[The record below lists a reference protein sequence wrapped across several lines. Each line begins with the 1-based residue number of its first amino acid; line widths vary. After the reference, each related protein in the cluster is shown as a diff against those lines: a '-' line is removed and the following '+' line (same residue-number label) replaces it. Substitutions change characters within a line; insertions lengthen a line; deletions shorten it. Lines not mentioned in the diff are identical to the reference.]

1 MSMSAMK
8 RLFQIMAEKKAS
20 DIFISVGA
28 PINIKING
36 NAVPVNQTVMTS
48 DTVKQL
54 LYDILNERQ
63 IQEYE
68 EEMELNTAVA
78 LEGIGSFRISAFR
91 QKGTPAVVVR
101 YIPGSIPPIDSLGLP
116 DVLKEII
123 MQKRGLI
130 LMVGATGSGKSTS
143 LSAMLDYRNERKSG
157 HILTLEDPVE
167 FIFQNKK
174 SIVNQREVGTDTK
187 AFSLALKN
195 ALRQAPDCILI
206 GEIRDKDTM
215 GMALAYAQS
224 GHLALATLHANNSY
238 HAMNRIINFYPLENR
253 PSLLLDLSAALQA
266 VISQRLIRTKT
277 GARIAAVEILLN
289 TRHIAELIEKGE
301 ISEIKDALEKSMSPG
316 SQTFEQAL
324 FKMFVEGKIT
334 QEEAM
339 ANADSATNMLW
350 LINQATAGQITGQ
363 TPAVTPPPPTAGG
376 PKAEEK
382 KDSVFSATST
392 GTSFGDIKIDM
403 NA

>member
-1 MSMSAMK
+1 MK
-8 RLFQIMAEKKAS
+8 RLFQIMADKKAS

-36 NAVPVNQTVMTS
+36 QAVPVNQTMMTPA
-48 DTVKQL
+48 TVQQL
-54 LYDILNERQ
+54 LYEVLNERQ
-63 IQEYE
+63 IKEYE
-68 EEMELNTAVA
+68 DEMELNTAYA
-78 LEGIGSFRISAFR
+78 LEGVGSFRISAFR
-91 QKGTPAVVVR
+91 QKGSPAVVVR
-101 YIPGSIPPIDSLGLP
+101 YIPGSIPPIDSLGIP
-116 DVLKEII
+116 EILKEVI

-143 LSAMLDYRNERKSG
+143 LSAMLDFRNERKSG

-167 FIFQNKK
+167 FIFTNKK

-187 AFSLALKN
+187 AFEVALKN

-206 GEIRDKDTM
+206 GEIRDKQTM

-224 GHLALATLHANNSY
+224 GHLCLATLHANNSY

-253 PSLLLDLSAALQA
+253 PSLLLDLSAALAA
-266 VISQRLIRTKT
+266 VISQRLVRTKA
-277 GARIAAVEILLN
+277 GLRMAAVEVLLN
-289 TRHIAELIEKGE
+289 TRHIAELIEKGN
-301 ISEIKDALEKSMSPG
+301 IGEIKDALEQSMSPG

-324 FKMFVEGKIT
+324 FKLFMDGKIT

-350 LINQATAGQITGQ
+350 LINQATAGEITNSG
-363 TPAVTPPPPTAGG
+363 AGKAPPTAADKPGTGAPERKEGALSGG
-376 PKAEEK
+376 GV
-382 KDSVFSATST
+382 DS
-392 GTSFGDIKIDM
+392 SFNNFKID
-403 NA
+403 A

>member
-1 MSMSAMK
+1 MSAMK
-8 RLFQIMAEKKAS
+8 RLFQIMADKKAS

-36 NAVPVNQTVMTS
+36 QAVPVNQTMMTPA
-48 DTVKQL
+48 TVQQL
-54 LYDILNERQ
+54 LYEVLNERQ
-63 IQEYE
+63 IKEYE
-68 EEMELNTAVA
+68 DEMELNTAYA
-78 LEGIGSFRISAFR
+78 LEGVGSFRISAFR
-91 QKGTPAVVVR
+91 QKGSPAVVVR
-101 YIPGSIPPIDSLGLP
+101 YIPGGVPPIDSLGIP
-116 DVLKEII
+116 EVLKEVI

-143 LSAMLDYRNERKSG
+143 LAAMLDFRNERKSG

-167 FIFQNKK
+167 FIFTNKK

-187 AFSLALKN
+187 SFEVALKN

-206 GEIRDKDTM
+206 GEIRDKQTM

-224 GHLALATLHANNSY
+224 GHLCLATLHANNSY

-253 PSLLLDLSAALQA
+253 PSLLLDLSAALAA
-266 VISQRLIRTKT
+266 VISQRLVRTKA
-277 GARIAAVEILLN
+277 GLRMAAVEVLLN
-289 TRHIAELIEKGE
+289 TRHIAELIEKGA
-301 ISEIKDALEKSMSPG
+301 IGEIKDALEQSMSPG

-324 FKMFVEGKIT
+324 FKLFMDGKIT

-350 LINQATAGQITGQ
+350 LINQATAGEITNSG
-363 TPAVTPPPPTAGG
+363 AGKPPPAAADKPAAQEKKEGGFPGG
-376 PKAEEK
+376 P
-382 KDSVFSATST
+382 D
-392 GTSFGDIKIDM
+392 TSFNNFKIDM

>member
-1 MSMSAMK
+1 MSAMK

-20 DIFISVGA
+20 DIFVSVGA

-36 NAVPVNQTVMTS
+36 AAMPVNQTTMTAE
-48 DTVKQL
+48 TVQQL
-54 LYDILNERQ
+54 LYEVLNERQ
-63 IQEYE
+63 IKEFE
-68 EEMELNTAVA
+68 EEMELNTAYNLAGV
-78 LEGIGSFRISAFR
+78 GTFRISAFR
-91 QKGTPAVVVR
+91 QKGSPAVVVR
-101 YIPGSIPPIDSLGLP
+101 YIPGSIPAIDSLGLP
-116 DVLKEII
+116 EVLKEVI

-143 LSAMLDYRNERKSG
+143 LAAMLDFRNERKSG

-167 FIFQNKK
+167 YIFQNKK

-187 AFSLALKN
+187 AFEIGLKN

-206 GEIRDKDTM
+206 GEIRDKETM
-215 GMALAYAQS
+215 AMALAYAQS
-224 GHLALATLHANNSY
+224 GHLCLATLHANNSY

-253 PSLLLDLSAALQA
+253 PALLLDLSAALAA
-266 VISQRLIRTKT
+266 VISQRLVRTKT
-277 GARIAAVEILLN
+277 GSRAMAAEVLLN

-301 ISEIKDALEKSMSPG
+301 ISEIKEALEKSMSPG

-324 FKMFVEGKIT
+324 FKLFMDGKIT

-339 ANADSATNMLW
+339 ANADSSTNMLW
-350 LINQATAGQITGQ
+350 LINQATAGEITGQ
-363 TPAVTPPPPTAGG
+363 SMPQSGAKPA
-376 PKAEEK
+376 
-382 KDSVFSATST
+382 
-392 GTSFGDIKIDM
+392 GDLKIDV

>member
-1 MSMSAMK
+1 MSAMK
-8 RLFQIMAEKKAS
+8 RLFQVMASKNAS
-20 DIFISVGA
+20 DIFLSVGA

-36 NAVPVNQTVMTS
+36 VAMPVNQAVMNT

-54 LYDILNERQ
+54 LYEVLNERQ
-63 IQEYE
+63 IREFE
-68 EEMELNTAVA
+68 EEMELNTAFA
-78 LEGIGSFRISAFR
+78 LEGVGAFRISAFR
-91 QKGTPAVVVR
+91 QKGSPAVVVR
-101 YIPGSIPPIDSLGLP
+101 YIPGTIPALDSLGVP
-116 DVLKEII
+116 EVLKEVI

-143 LSAMLDYRNERKSG
+143 LSSMLDFRNERKSG

-187 AFSLALKN
+187 TYDVALKN

-206 GEIRDKDTM
+206 GEIRDKQTM
-215 GMALAYAQS
+215 AMALAYSQS
-224 GHLALATLHANNSY
+224 GHLCLATLHANNSY

-253 PSLLLDLSAALQA
+253 PSLLLDLSAALA
-266 VISQRLIRTKT
+266 SIISQRLVRTKN
-277 GARIAAVEILLN
+277 GSRVAAVEVLLN
-289 TRHIAELIEKGE
+289 TRHIAELIEKGD
-301 ISEIKDALEKSMSPG
+301 IGEIKDALEKSMSPG

-324 FKMFVEGKIT
+324 FKLFMEGKIT
-334 QEEAM
+334 QDEAM

-350 LINQATAGQITGQ
+350 LINQATAGEISGQ
-363 TPAVTPPPPTAGG
+363 VQPAPAAKKEEENKEGLLSAAGEG
-376 PKAEEK
+376 A
-382 KDSVFSATST
+382 
-392 GTSFGDIKIDM
+392 SFGNFKIDM

>member
-1 MSMSAMK
+1 MT
-8 RLFQIMAEKKAS
+8 RLFQVMADKKAS

-36 NAVPVNQTVMTS
+36 LAMPVNQQIMTAETVR
-48 DTVKQL
+48 QL
-54 LYDILNERQ
+54 IYEVLNERH
-63 IQEYE
+63 IKEYE
-68 EEMELNTAVA
+68 DEMELNTAYA
-78 LEGIGSFRISAFR
+78 LEGVGTFRISAFR
-91 QKGTPAVVVR
+91 QKGSPAVVVR
-101 YIPGSIPPIDSLGLP
+101 FIPGSIPPLDTLGLP
-116 DVLKEII
+116 EILKEII
-123 MQKRGLI
+123 MHKRGLI

-143 LSAMLDYRNERKSG
+143 LAAMLDHRNGLKSG

-174 SIVNQREVGTDTK
+174 SIVNQREVGTDCK
-187 AFSLALKN
+187 AFDIALRN

-206 GEIRDKDTM
+206 GEIRDKQTM
-215 GMALAYAQS
+215 AMSLAYAQS
-224 GHLALATLHANNSY
+224 GHLCLATLHANNSY

-253 PSLLLDLSAALQA
+253 PALLLDLAAALQA
-266 VISQRLIRTKT
+266 VISQRLVRTKT
-277 GARIAAVEILLN
+277 GMRLPAVEVLLN

-301 ISEIKDALEKSMSPG
+301 IGEIKEALEKSMSPG

-324 FKMFVEGKIT
+324 FKHFIEGKVT

-350 LINQATAGQITGQ
+350 LINQATAGEISGQ
-363 TPAVTPPPPTAGG
+363 ARPPAPSPEKSGEKSIGDDKKSIPGG
-376 PKAEEK
+376 
-382 KDSVFSATST
+382 
-392 GTSFGDIKIDM
+392 SFNDFKIDM